1 MRWDTVEREMLVLG
15 TQLHRVADTFMM
27 LAKVLRDERESGTV
41 GIYENGDGPA
51 VLEQTRSDVGR
62 RGPVPSEDLS

>member
-15 TQLHRVADTFMM
+15 TQLGRVADTFMM

-51 VLEQTRSDVGR
+51 VSEAVITDVAPQA
-62 RGPVPSEDLS
+62 PVPSEEVS